1 MGRIILVFGK
11 VLSKTSYN
19 GSRTIQ
25 ALNTESKK
33 LRIMP
38 DDELKVLEMKAIST
52 IYSSLSLEV
61 NYAI

>member
-19 GSRTIQ
+19 GARTIQ

-33 LRIMP
+33 LRIMS
-38 DDELKVLEMKAIST
+38 DDELKVLETKAIST
-52 IYSSLSLEV
+52 IHSSLSLEV